1 MRRVGWIGGLAALV
15 VIVTGGC
22 YGAKVLRQPI
32 AIDETEQRVR
42 SLAEQQAALQAEISR
57 LAQVIEQQEELIR
70 SLRADTQT
78 RFSELSDNMS
88 SLGSRVE
95 DRLDRPPAQSGMTNY
110 PAMPPPQSDLP
121 PMGTPAADSAGGQA
135 GLSPAQLKVIYD
147 NAYLDLNRGN
157 YALALLGFRDFLG
170 KAPGSDLADNAQYWI
185 GECYYAQHDFA
196 KAIEEFSRLGQDYPQ
211 GDKVPAALLKVAYAH
226 LQLED
231 QAAAKS
237 ALEDLIQ
244 RFPSSNEAAQ
254 ARSKLQSIE

>member
-1 MRRVGWIGGLAALV
+1 MKRMGFLGGAAALIALLAA
-15 VIVTGGC
+15 GC
-22 YGAKVLRQPI
+22 YGAKLLRQPI
-32 AIDETEQRVR
+32 AVNETEQRVR
-42 SLAEQQAALQAEISR
+42 SLTEQQAALQAEIAR
-57 LAQVIEQQEELIR
+57 LAQTIERQEELIR

-78 RFSELSDNMS
+78 RLSELSDNVS

-95 DRLDRPPAQSGMTNY
+95 DRLDRPPSHSPITNY
-110 PAMPPPQSDLP
+110 PAMPVPTTPSPPA
-121 PMGTPAADSAGGQA
+121 GTGAADSSSAS
-135 GLSPAQLKVIYD
+135 GLSPAQVKVIYD

-196 KAIEEFSRLGQDYPQ
+196 KSIEEFNHVVQDYPV
-211 GDKVPAALLKVAYAH
+211 GDKVPAALLKIAYAH

-231 QAAAKS
+231 RAAGMS
-237 ALEDLIQ
+237 ALEELIQ

-254 ARSKLQSIE
+254 ARTKMQSIE